1 MTKEEFWQ
9 KWQPTDWP
17 SLDCQDMKEEF
28 MADLESVIKDEF
40 EITTA

>member
-9 KWQPTDWP
+9 KWEPADWP
-17 SLDCQDMKEEF
+17 ALDCEHMKKEF
-28 MADLESVIKDEF
+28 MADLETVIKDEF